1 MNSLPRPAAAPG
13 GPLAE
18 AARRSAGLALG
29 LVVCLG
35 IQSAT
40 PASGQSGSDWRLV
53 DGILAQVDDQI
64 VTFSEVDEQVLRSL
78 GRAPASSPDQL
89 AQRSSE
95 ALTES
100 VRARVF
106 SQGGRE
112 LGVGDDGVR
121 RVVEQFLEERRR
133 EAGPVDHGARL
144 RAMGD
149 DPLMEERQA
158 TAELYRALW
167 MNTITGREGVAAERP
182 RVDRFV
188 RPAELRAVYL
198 QNRDLLGDPD
208 VVSLQLIE
216 VLAVAV
222 GGLDVAREIAEECA
236 ERARAGADYDG
247 LVREYSASYRDTLG
261 RVPPLAVTA
270 IGDPLLRQFAQGAR
284 VAEISAVMPVL
295 AERSGRPVGFRV
307 ARMLERSGGG
317 PPPAFD
323 QPGLQRELRQRVQE
337 RRDEE
342 ALTRAAG
349 ALEASAHLWVHPSLG
364 PRR

>member
-1 MNSLPRPAAAPG
+1 MRSELRTAPT
-13 GPLAE
+13 LALLL
-18 AARRSAGLALG
+18 GCLALG
-29 LVVCLG
+29 APAARAA
-35 IQSAT
+35 QT
-40 PASGQSGSDWRLV
+40 PPADGWRLV
-53 DGILAQVDDQI
+53 DGIVAQVDDQI

-112 LGVGDDGVR
+112 IGVGDDGVR
-121 RVVEQFLEERRR
+121 RVVQQFLEERRR
-133 EAGPVDHGARL
+133 EAGPVGHGERL

-149 DPLMEERQA
+149 DPLLEERQA

-167 MNTITGREGVAAERP
+167 VNTITGRDGIGAERP

-188 RPAELRAVYL
+188 RPAELRAVFL

-222 GGLDVAREIAEECA
+222 GGLEVAREIAGECA
-236 ERARAGADYDG
+236 ERARAGENFEG

-261 RVPPLAVTA
+261 RVPPLAITA

-284 VAEISAVMPVL
+284 PGDISGVLPVL
-295 AERSGRPVGFRV
+295 AERSGRPVGYRV
-307 ARMLERSGGG
+307 VRLVERTGGG
-317 PPPAFD
+317 PPPVFEDA
-323 QPGLQRELRQRVQE
+323 GLQRELRQRVQE
-337 RRDEE
+337 RRDDE
-342 ALTRAAG
+342 ALLRAAG
-349 ALEASAHLWVHPSLG
+349 RLESSAHLWVHPSLQ
-364 PRR
+364 PTR